1 MCSFP
6 LLEAYT
12 NKFKQSTT
20 FFMHEQQRKAWQG
33 VEEKLNSIETWSSA
47 KKNTTIM
54 KRKKFQATYHK
65 GAKAKSHF
73 FKLSKLLQS
82 LVEERKMFNNGGMK
96 ECNRW

>member
-1 MCSFP
+1 MM
-6 LLEAYT
+6 
-12 NKFKQSTT
+12 
-20 FFMHEQQRKAWQG
+20 FFIHGQQRKAWQG

-54 KRKKFQATYHK
+54 KKKKFQATYHK